1 MNKGLLFVYLTDFT
15 NQLLTD
21 ESIGFYVLKINIY
34 IYIQT
39 CICTYVNDPSMK
51 SSQKDQTPIDK
62 NSMNQN

>member
-34 IYIQT
+34 IYIFKHV
-39 CICTYVNDPSMK
+39 YVHML
-51 SSQKDQTPIDK
+51 TIHL
-62 NSMNQN
+62 